1 MRKLLLILII
11 MIMAALPAT
20 AAGLNLRAEE
30 ITGDLTGKGFTAV
43 GDVELVIQN
52 RTLTGALLK
61 YDWESRSGQIT
72 DFSAEVDGFIIT
84 GSEARVVDDVVYI
97 TNASITKCTL
107 PQPELELFTKLLKF
121 ELSTGRLT
129 TRGTWITVFG
139 YRVIPQPSLS
149 FIIDDSRFSRESR
162 EGLPKP
168 IIGVDETRG
177 AYLGVTYQ
185 TVPSRDYLFRST
197 AIYGA
202 QTGLEGDFEYLRRLG
217 ESGTFSIQWLET
229 PKNPYPFGGVRFD
242 YDLPGGALSIV
253 AVQAQEEND
262 QILRY
267 LPELRYT
274 GATRRIGEF
283 QLTPGLRW
291 GYLESP
297 ESGLAA
303 SRLVGEVQAGWRHL
317 LSAGYYL
324 DGSTEGKVA
333 FYGTGAADEPY
344 WEASSSVQL
353 RKRLANWTLGLGYEL
368 TEVAGKPYFQEY
380 LLPTTGRYAL
390 VSGNYARTFG
400 GGRLSGG
407 STVKYDLVA
416 RQFSSASYTLSLS
429 GRTDLLA
436 LSTSVA
442 LNHDLVQSRL
452 KTASFSGELGL
463 ADKWILGANV
473 NYNFD
478 KAAWEKS
485 AVSLLRKLH
494 CYDIKLE
501 YNLKE
506 EELGAKIE
514 FTW

>member
-1 MRKLLLILII
+1 MVL
-11 MIMAALPAT
+11 AALPAT

-30 ITGDLTGKGFTAV
+30 IAGDLTAKGFTAV

-52 RTLTGALLK
+52 QTLTGALLK
-61 YDWESRSGQIT
+61 YDWESRSGLIT
-72 DFSAEVDGFIIT
+72 DFSTEVDGFIIT
-84 GSEARVVDDVVYI
+84 GSEAAVVDDVVYI
-97 TNASITKCTL
+97 ANASITKCTL

-121 ELSTGRLT
+121 ELTTGRLT
-129 TRGTWITVFG
+129 TRGTWIKVFG

-162 EGLPKP
+162 EGLPRP
-168 IIGVDETRG
+168 IIGTDETRG

-197 AIYGA
+197 LIYGA
-202 QTGLEGDFEYLRRLG
+202 RTGLEGDFGHLRRLG
-217 ESGTFSIQWLET
+217 ETGTFSVQWLES
-229 PKNPYPFGGVRFD
+229 PKNPYPLGGLRLD
-242 YDLPGGALSIV
+242 YDLPRGAFSLV

-267 LPELRYT
+267 LPELRYA
-274 GATRRIGEF
+274 GAAQSIGEF
-283 QLTPGLRW
+283 QFTPSLRW

-297 ESGLAA
+297 GSRLAA
-303 SRLVGEVQAGWRHL
+303 SRLVGQLQAGWRHD

-324 DGSTEGKVA
+324 VGNTQGKVA
-333 FYGTGAADEPY
+333 FYGTSAADKPY
-344 WEASSSVQL
+344 WETSNTVLL
-353 RKRLANWTLGLGYEL
+353 RKALSNWTLGLGYEL
-368 TEVAGKPYFQEY
+368 TEVAGKPYFQEFVP
-380 LLPTTGRYAL
+380 PTAGQYAL
-390 VSGNYARTFG
+390 VSGHYARAFG
-400 GGRLSGG
+400 AGRLSGG

-416 RQFSSASYTLSLS
+416 RQFSSASHTLELS
-429 GRTDLLA
+429 GRTGLLA
-436 LSTSVA
+436 VSTSMA

-452 KTASFSGELGL
+452 KTASFTGELTL
-463 ADKWILGANV
+463 ADSWILGANV